1 MTFTYLSFNQ
11 TQQPPQ
17 PPQPQPPQQQQELFL
32 ATPEDVLHRH
42 MKRKGDRY
50 QLDDGIDPHEDNYF
64 ARPIRTRPQQP
75 NQQTVA

>member
-1 MTFTYLSFNQ
+1 MTFTHTLIIHAIKQ
-11 TQQPPQ
+11 KQQP
-17 PPQPQPPQQQQELFL
+17 QQELFL

-64 ARPIRTRPQQP
+64 AIPRPSRTRPQQP